1 MDPKKLNSYV
11 GVVNQPPPKWSSVK
25 KWLLHINYAPGY
37 APEPEQKPVCRQFSR
52 CEGCPYPSHGFL
64 CWGSE
69 DDCMRTRMKKLNEK
83 ETEHEDQSGL
93 VYPEDSHVGIVGG
106 RDESGNLL
114 IIHCA
119 SGYNNVV
126 ITGIEG
132 FTSIGRPVYFSD

>member
-1 MDPKKLNSYV
+1 M
-11 GVVNQPPPKWSSVK
+11 GQTTCGRSSVT
-25 KWLLHINYAPGY
+25 P
-37 APEPEQKPVCRQFSR
+37 
-52 CEGCPYPSHGFL
+52 PS
-64 CWGSE
+64 
-69 DDCMRTRMKKLNEK
+69 
-83 ETEHEDQSGL
+83 
-93 VYPEDSHVGIVGG
+93 